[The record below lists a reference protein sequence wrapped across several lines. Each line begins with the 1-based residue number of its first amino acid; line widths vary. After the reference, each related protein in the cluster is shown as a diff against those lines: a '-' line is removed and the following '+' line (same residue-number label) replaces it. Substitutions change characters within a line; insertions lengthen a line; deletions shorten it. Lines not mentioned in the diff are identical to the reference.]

1 VDKLLPVGITV
12 FSLPSGCIAISSQLV
27 IFSKSSVWNEGIVPQ
42 IFDID
47 LSRDIDD
54 LTKYIEEIHDV
65 NFTVIEQDF
74 KRYSQSVNNTRLD
87 IAEVKKSL
95 DDFRHINSIK
105 EYSPLKID

>member
-1 VDKLLPVGITV
+1 VGKWLPVGITV

-54 LTKYIEEIHDV
+54 LTRYIEEI
-65 NFTVIEQDF
+65 QDWILQ
-74 KRYSQSVNNTRLD
+74 R
-87 IAEVKKSL
+87 
-95 DDFRHINSIK
+95 
-105 EYSPLKID
+105 